1 MRRLWLAVLAV
12 AVLVLYSLQREQE
25 AERSPATER
34 GSVGQ
39 DAPQT
44 PNAPPPPAES
54 SAPQAPGA
62 DGAQPAGAAGH
73 KKGIAD
79 DPIERGPCSLFL
91 RAVSADTGEPARTQA
106 YLYRLDAPRNE
117 LWTPGDSWQATV
129 AIEKSGTLVE
139 ALPQGDYRVFAP
151 SQPREGEDPP
161 AFRVSG
167 ARTEH
172 TLRIPMLRS
181 FRVYLVV
188 YDERGQPL
196 QHAKRHHTGKMM
208 IGSSLGFEKRE
219 LQLPAVPKRQG
230 GGNRDRSATGLAV
243 ERFRNRLNQA
253 SPAAGGSS
261 GNEIRAGPAGFDFG
275 LQREDTRFWRWTAS
289 YRLKFEQRSEVRF
302 ELKGDAAR
310 DRTYLALSVPLTALH
325 DLVVLPDGRRAI
337 DAGASV
343 GAHCDTV
350 LEREDAVPD
359 AWQSL
364 PVNVTVSL
372 AGYEKL
378 AFEYRMNR
386 RPPLHT
392 LKPVGK

>member
-44 PNAPPPPAES
+44 PNVPSPSAGSRAPRGAGPDGGRPAE
-54 SAPQAPGA
+54 
-62 DGAQPAGAAGH
+62 AGQ
-73 KKGIAD
+73 KQVIPD
-79 DPIERGPCSLFL
+79 DPVERGPCSLFL

-129 AIEKSGTLVE
+129 VIEKSGTLVE

-196 QHAKRHHTGKMM
+196 QHAKRHHSGKMM
-208 IGSSLGFEKRE
+208 IGSSVGFEKRE
-219 LQLPAVPKRQG
+219 LQLPRL
-230 GGNRDRSATGLAV
+230 RSAIGLV
-243 ERFRNRLNQA
+243 
-253 SPAAGGSS
+253 PAAGGSTG
-261 GNEIRAGPAGFDFG
+261 GNIRAGPAGFDFG

-343 GAHCDTV
+343 AAHCDTV
-350 LEREDAVPD
+350 LETEDAVPD

-392 LKPVGK
+392 LKPLAKPR